1 MSALTA
7 QVKAGRLVLDEP
19 TNLPEGA
26 TVRVEM
32 VDNDE
37 LDDAERAL
45 LHESLDAG
53 EGEADDGAVI
63 SEGELWMRLL
73 DQP

>member
-7 QVKAGRLVLDEP
+7 QVKGGRLVLDEP

-32 VDNDE
+32 VDSDD

-45 LHESLDAG
+45 LHESLDAS
-53 EGEADDGAVI
+53 EAEADDGAVI
-63 SEGELWMRLL
+63 GEDELWMRLR

>member
-32 VDNDE
+32 VDSDD
-37 LDDAERAL
+37 LGDAERAL

-53 EGEADDGAVI
+53 EAEADDGAVI
-63 SEGELWMRLL
+63 GEDELWMRLR